1 MICAM
6 SRKQY
11 LISYDISD
19 PKRLRHVARIMEGYG
34 YRVQLS
40 VFQCPLD
47 DLRLEQLKAE
57 IILVINSDEDQVL
70 IVCLGP
76 DTEQTFRRFDSLGK
90 PYKTAARLTII

>member
-57 IILVINSDEDQVL
+57 IIPVINSDEDQVL

-90 PYKTAARLTII
+90 PYKTVARLTII

>member
-1 MICAM
+1 M
-6 SRKQY
+6 SRKHY

-19 PKRLRHVARIMEGYG
+19 PKRLRRVARIMEGYG
-34 YRVQLS
+34 YRIQFS

-57 IILVINSDEDQVL
+57 IGPAIHSDEDQVL

-76 DTEQTFRRFDSLGK
+76 ESEQTFRRFESMGR
-90 PYKTAARLTII
+90 PYRSAARLTIV

>member
-1 MICAM
+1 V
-6 SRKQY
+6 SRKHY

-57 IILVINSDEDQVL
+57 IHPAIDSGEDQVL

-76 DTEQTFRRFDSLGK
+76 ETEQTFRRFESIGR
-90 PYKTAARLTII
+90 PYHGTVARLTII

>member
-1 MICAM
+1 M
-6 SRKQY
+6 SRKYY

-19 PKRLRHVARIMEGYG
+19 PKRLRNVARIMEGYG

-47 DLRLEQLKAE
+47 DLRLEQLKAD
-57 IILVINSDEDQVL
+57 IHPVIDSGEDQVL

-76 DTEQTFRRFDSLGK
+76 ESEQTFRRFDYVGR
-90 PYKTAARLTII
+90 PYRGAAARVTII

>member
-1 MICAM
+1 M

-19 PKRLRHVARIMEGYG
+19 PKRLRQVARIMEGYG

-40 VFQCPLD
+40 VFQCLLD
-47 DLRLEQLKAE
+47 DLRLEQFKAE
-57 IILVINSDEDQVL
+57 IVPVINSEEDQVL

-76 DTEQTFRRFDSLGK
+76 DTEQTFRRFDSIGK
-90 PYKTAARLTII
+90 PYKTASRLTII